1 MSQLMLHDGPSI
13 EVAPGAFWIPG
24 WLGPDAQRELVAA
37 SDDWV
42 LPPAGIRRPRMRDGT
57 PFNTRAV
64 CLGWHWQP
72 YRYSTTCDDNDG
84 APVKPFPDLLRRLG
98 RTACEDT
105 GYQPV
110 PFDAAIVNFYDV
122 DSKLGLH
129 QDNAE
134 GEAITDGSP
143 VVTISLGDTCVFRFG
158 NSTTRT
164 RPWHDVELASG
175 DLFVFGGPSRHAF
188 HGVPKILGSTGPG
201 DIGVEGRIS
210 VTLRVAGQR

>member
-105 GYQPV
+105 GY
-110 PFDAAIVNFYDV
+110 
-122 DSKLGLH
+122 
-129 QDNAE
+129 
-134 GEAITDGSP
+134 
-143 VVTISLGDTCVFRFG
+143 
-158 NSTTRT
+158 
-164 RPWHDVELASG
+164 
-175 DLFVFGGPSRHAF
+175 
-188 HGVPKILGSTGPG
+188 
-201 DIGVEGRIS
+201 
-210 VTLRVAGQR
+210 